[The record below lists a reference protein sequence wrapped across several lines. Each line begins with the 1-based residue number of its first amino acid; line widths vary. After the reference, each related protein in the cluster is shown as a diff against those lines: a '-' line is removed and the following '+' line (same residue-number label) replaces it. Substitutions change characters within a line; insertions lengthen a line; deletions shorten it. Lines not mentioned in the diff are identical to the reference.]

1 LSAQKQSDDR
11 MNESDWTRM
20 GPEELEV
27 KRRSEGLIPEGM
39 PEGIGE
45 DEWANLPMMI
55 RSIILNGMSLKSL
68 RRRSGLSSKP

>member
-1 LSAQKQSDDR
+1 MSKKKPSNDR
-11 MNESDWTRM
+11 MSESDWTRM

-27 KRRSEGLIPEGM
+27 KRRSEGLMPEGM
-39 PEGIGE
+39 PDGMEE
-45 DEWANLPMMI
+45 AEWAKLPMMI

>member
-1 LSAQKQSDDR
+1 MSAQKQSDDR
-11 MNESDWTRM
+11 MNESVWTRM

-27 KRRSEGLIPEGM
+27 KCRSEVLMPEGM
-39 PEGIGE
+39 PEGMGE
-45 DEWANLPMMI
+45 AEWAKLPPMI